1 MGAQPF
7 CRLTVLAPRHRVD
20 VALPSDVPVAELV
33 PMVLELV
40 GEPATAAPPRPWRL
54 SGIVGGPL
62 PAAATLGEL
71 GVLDGELL
79 RLGQATPAP
88 PAPVFDDPVDAIA
101 AGTAAEGAPEH
112 RFETVIVLAAAAAA
126 AVLLGAAGPGSVAS
140 ALLAGVGAVVAV
152 ASAARLV
159 SPDRGPTLARGT
171 ALAGVALAAAAG
183 WAAVPGAPGP
193 VPFTAA
199 AVAAGI
205 AAAVAQ
211 LSLRVVAPS
220 LVAAGVVAVVGT
232 IAAIVVRLGAT
243 PVVAATGAA
252 ALAVIAAPLLPRA
265 AIRLAGLPRPVVP
278 ADEAELTAE
287 DLPLPPAELAER
299 ADLARGHLAGLAGA
313 AAVIAAAGAL
323 VAAFAGG
330 WAGPAFAGVTAVVLL
345 LRARGYA
352 DTAPARTTLAAGAA
366 TAVGLAAAIA
376 GPGSVPSLL
385 GCTALL
391 VGAGTGIA
399 ALDAAA
405 RGMRPEVSPVVRR
418 TVDLVEGVLVAAA
431 VPLAFVAMDLFELV
445 RRW

>member
-79 RLGQATPAP
+79 RLGQATSGP

-101 AGTAAEGAPEH
+101 AGTAVGASEH
-112 RFETVIVLAAAAAA
+112 RFETVIVLAAAGAA

-183 WAAVPGAPGP
+183 WAAVPGGPGP

-211 LSLRVVAPS
+211 LVLRVVTPS

-232 IAAIVVRLGAT
+232 SAAIVVRLGAT
-243 PVVAATGAA
+243 AVVAATGAA

-352 DTAPARTTLAAGAA
+352 DTAPARTTLAAGVA
-366 TAVGLAAAIA
+366 TAVGLTAAIA

-385 GCTALL
+385 GCMALL

-399 ALDAAA
+399 ALYAVA

-418 TVDLVEGVLVAAA
+418 TVDLVEGVLVAMA